1 MDLNINEDF
10 ELVLNGGSAD
20 VLDTGEHTEIL
31 RNIILKEEF
40 FFNKKFML
48 ENIYNRK
55 LYEVN
60 LTNFELAD
68 KIKKAL
74 LSHYKEAYYNFE
86 IIQRL
91 GAIVIVNSGE
101 VSVYYKDTVTDK
113 LVFDEITRRV

>member
-1 MDLNINEDF
+1 MILTTTILIINKHKQ
-10 ELVLNGGSAD
+10 NAA
-20 VLDTGEHTEIL
+20 
-31 RNIILKEEF
+31 
-40 FFNKKFML
+40 
-48 ENIYNRK
+48 YNRK

>member
-1 MDLNINEDF
+1 MDLNINENF
-10 ELVLNGGSAD
+10 ELVLNDGSAD
-20 VLDTGEHTEIL
+20 VLDTGEHTEVL

-74 LSHYKEAYYNFE
+74 LTHYKETYYNFE
-86 IIQRL
+86 IIQWL

-101 VSVYYKDTVTDK
+101 VSVYYKDTDTDK

>member
-10 ELVLNGGSAD
+10 ELVLSDGSAD
-20 VLDTGEHTEIL
+20 VLDSREHTEVL

-74 LSHYKEAYYNFE
+74 LSHYEETYYNFE

-91 GAIVIVNSGE
+91 GVIVIVNSGE

>member
-1 MDLNINEDF
+1 MDLNINENF
-10 ELVLNGGSAD
+10 ELVLNDGSAD
-20 VLDTGEHTEIL
+20 VLDTGEHTEVL

-74 LSHYKEAYYNFE
+74 LSHYKEVYYNFE